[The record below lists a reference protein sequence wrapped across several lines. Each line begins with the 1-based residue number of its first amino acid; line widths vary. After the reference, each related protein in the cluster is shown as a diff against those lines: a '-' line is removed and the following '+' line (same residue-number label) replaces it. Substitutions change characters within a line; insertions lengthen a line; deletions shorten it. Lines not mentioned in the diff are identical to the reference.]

1 MLVDSMA
8 RSIRLRPWQKEALGR
23 FAETVGS
30 GARADFLAVATPGAG
45 KTTFALT
52 AARHWLADRPDA
64 RLVVVAPTQH
74 LKRQWANAAAAFDLA
89 LEPFWKAGEALPADM
104 DGIVTT
110 YQQVASNPRALVRV
124 AERGF
129 VILDEVHHAGDDRAW
144 GDGLRLA
151 FECAEARLSLSGTPF
166 RSDTNPIPFVT
177 YEWEE
182 AVSDYEYGYG
192 EALVD
197 GGVVRP
203 VHFPRIKGH
212 MEWVG
217 ADGQFHSHDFD
228 DELDR
233 ARANQR
239 LRTALDPDGQWLPDV
254 LEDAHRRLVEVRR
267 TQPDAG
273 GLVICIDVEHA
284 RAIAAI
290 LERRWRVPVTV
301 ATSDDPMASARIARF
316 AASDDPWIVAVRM
329 VSEGV
334 DIPRL
339 RVGVFATN
347 TTTELFFRQAL
358 GRLVRWTRGLRTQR
372 AWLYIPDD
380 PRIRRLAE
388 GIAEQRRH
396 SLYKRRRPDDEED
409 GFASAEELSALDDVA
424 DDEQLS
430 LFQAMSSV
438 VTGVEGVEDGDD
450 DGEEPDL
457 VWDDDGDES
466 LEIPLPPLRGRRS
479 GEAAAAGVA
488 AARASL
494 AETKSKLRKDN
505 AALVAHLVAVT
516 GKSHREVNAE
526 LNRRSG
532 VRKVTEATADQ
543 LQKRLVAGERWAKA
557 L

>member
-1 MLVDSMA
+1 MA
-8 RSIRLRPWQKEALGR
+8 RTIRLRPWQKEALER
-23 FAETVGS
+23 FRTKVDEAPPDEGV
-30 GARADFLAVATPGAG
+30 DFLAVATPGAG

-52 AARHWLADRPDA
+52 AARHWLADHPDA
-64 RLVVVAPTQH
+64 HLVVVAPTQH
-74 LKRQWANAAAAFDLA
+74 LKTQWASNAAGFDLA
-89 LEPFWKAGEALPADM
+89 LEPAWRPGEPLPADM

-110 YQQVASNPRALVRV
+110 YQQVAMGPAGLARI
-124 AERGF
+124 AEHGF
-129 VILDEVHHAGDDRAW
+129 VVLDEVHHAGDDRAW
-144 GDGLRLA
+144 GDGLRVA
-151 FECAEARLSLSGTPF
+151 FTGAAARLSLSGTPF

-182 AVSDYEYGYG
+182 AAPDYEYGYG
-192 EALVD
+192 DALGD

-239 LRTALDPDGQWLPDV
+239 LRTALSAEGQWMASV

-284 RAIAAI
+284 RAIADL
-290 LERRWRVPVTV
+290 LEQRWRVRPTV

-316 AASDDPWIVAVRM
+316 ARSDDPWIVAVRM

-372 AWLYIPDD
+372 AWMYIPDD
-380 PRIRRLAE
+380 PRLRRLAE

-396 SLYKRRRPDDEED
+396 SLFKRARPDDEGGFED
-409 GFASAEELSALDDVA
+409 PEAAAALDELG

-430 LFQAMSSV
+430 LFQAMSAV
-438 VTGVEGVEDGDD
+438 ATGVEGADD
-450 DGEEPDL
+450 HELDDADSPEEL
-457 VWDDDGDES
+457 AWDDDGDES
-466 LEIPLPPLRGRRS
+466 LEIPLPPLRRRRS
-479 GEAAAAGVA
+479 AGVVA
-488 AARASL
+488 GGGTASL
-494 AETKSKLRKDN
+494 AEHKSKLRKDN

-516 GKSHREVNAE
+516 GRSHREVNGE
-526 LNRRSG
+526 LNRLAG

-543 LQKRLVAGERWAKA
+543 LQRRLVAGERWART

>member
-1 MLVDSMA
+1 MLDRPMA
-8 RSIRLRPWQKEALGR
+8 RTIRLRPWQKEALER
-23 FAETVGS
+23 FRTKAGGAVGDE
-30 GARADFLAVATPGAG
+30 GVDFLAVATPGAG
-45 KTTFALT
+45 KTTLALT
-52 AARHWLADRPDA
+52 AARHWLADHPDA
-64 RLVVVAPTQH
+64 HLVVVAPTQH
-74 LKRQWANAAAAFDLA
+74 LKTQWASNAAAFELA
-89 LEPFWKAGEALPADM
+89 LEPSWRPGEPLPADM

-110 YQQVASNPRALVRV
+110 YQQVAMSPAGLARI

-129 VILDEVHHAGDDRAW
+129 VVLDEVHHAGDDRAW
-144 GDGLRLA
+144 GDGLRA
-151 FECAEARLSLSGTPF
+151 SFAGASARLSLSGTPF
-166 RSDTNPIPFVT
+166 RSDTNPIPFVS

-182 AVSDYEYGYG
+182 AVPDYEYGYG
-192 EALVD
+192 DALDD

-228 DELDR
+228 DDLDR

-239 LRTALDPDGQWLPDV
+239 LRTALSAEGQWMASV
-254 LEDAHRRLVEVRR
+254 LEDAHTRLLDVRR
-267 TQPDAG
+267 TQPDAA

-284 RAIAAI
+284 RAIAELI
-290 LERRWRVPVTV
+290 EKRWRIRPTV

-316 AASDDPWIVAVRM
+316 ARGDDPWIVAVRM

-372 AWLYIPDD
+372 AWMYIPDD
-380 PRIRRLAE
+380 PRLRRLAE

-396 SLYKRRRPDDEED
+396 SLFKRARPDDD
-409 GFASAEELSALDDVA
+409 FADPEAAALDEVGEE
-424 DDEQLS
+424 EQLS
-430 LFQAMSSV
+430 LFQAMSAV
-438 VTGVEGVEDGDD
+438 ATGVEGADD
-450 DGEEPDL
+450 DPDDADDADCPEEL
-457 VWDDDGDES
+457 VWDDDGDAS
-466 LEIPLPPLRGRRS
+466 LEIPLPPLNRRRPAS
-479 GEAAAAGVA
+479 VA
-488 AARASL
+488 VTGGTSVV
-494 AETKSKLRKDN
+494 EHKSKLRKDN

-516 GKSHREVNAE
+516 GRSHREVNGE
-526 LNRRSG
+526 LNRLAG

-543 LQKRLVAGERWAKA
+543 LQRRLVAGERWAKT

>member
-1 MLVDSMA
+1 MA
-8 RSIRLRPWQKEALGR
+8 RSIRLRPWQKEALER
-23 FAETVGS
+23 FRSKTEGVEPEG
-30 GARADFLAVATPGAG
+30 GADFLAVATPGAG

-52 AARHWLADRPDA
+52 AARHWLAERPDA

-74 LKRQWANAAAAFDLA
+74 LKTQWASNAAGFDLA
-89 LEPFWKAGEALPADM
+89 LEPTWRSGEPLPADM

-110 YQQVASNPRALVRV
+110 YQQVASNPAAL
-124 AERGF
+124 APLAQHGF

-144 GDGLRLA
+144 GDGLRTA
-151 FECAEARLSLSGTPF
+151 FSVAAARLSLSGTPF

-182 AVSDYEYGYG
+182 AVPDYEYGYG
-192 EALVD
+192 DALTD

-228 DELDR
+228 DDLDR

-239 LRTALDPDGQWLPDV
+239 LRTALSADGQWMSSV
-254 LEDAHRRLVEVRR
+254 LEDAHRRLLEVRR

-284 RAIAAI
+284 RAIAELI
-290 LERRWRVPVTV
+290 ERRWRIRPTV

-316 AASDDPWIVAVRM
+316 ARSSDPWIVAVRM

-380 PRIRRLAE
+380 LRLRRLAE

-396 SLYKRRRPDDEED
+396 SLFKRARPDDD
-409 GFASAEELSALDDVA
+409 GFVDPEVAAALDELG

-430 LFQAMSSV
+430 LFQAMSAV
-438 VTGVEGVEDGDD
+438 VTGMEGGEDPDGDD
-450 DGEEPDL
+450 ADSPEEL
-457 VWDDDGDES
+457 VWDDDGDDES
-466 LEIPLPPLRGRRS
+466 LEIPLPPLNRRRS
-479 GEAAAAGVA
+479 GGVVVAGT
-488 AARASL
+488 ASL
-494 AETKSKLRKDN
+494 AEAKSKLRKDN

-516 GKSHREVNAE
+516 GRSHREVNGE
-526 LNRRSG
+526 LNRLAG

-543 LQKRLVAGERWAKA
+543 LQRRLVAGERWVRT

>member
-1 MLVDSMA
+1 MA
-8 RSIRLRPWQKEALGR
+8 RTIRLRPWQREALDR
-23 FAETVGS
+23 FRTRTEGVDPHG
-30 GARADFLAVATPGAG
+30 GADFLAVATPGAG

-74 LKRQWANAAAAFDLA
+74 LKTQWASNAAGFDLA
-89 LEPFWKAGEALPADM
+89 LEPTWRAGEPLPTDM

-110 YQQVASNPRALVRV
+110 YQQVASNPAAL
-124 AERGF
+124 APLAQHGF
-129 VILDEVHHAGDDRAW
+129 VVLDEVHHAGDDRAW
-144 GDGLRLA
+144 GDGLRAA
-151 FECAEARLSLSGTPF
+151 FGGAAARLSLSGTPF

-182 AVSDYEYGYG
+182 AVPDYEYGYG
-192 EALVD
+192 DALGD

-217 ADGQFHSHDFD
+217 VDGQFHSHDFD
-228 DELDR
+228 DDLDR

-239 LRTALDPDGQWLPDV
+239 LRTALSADGQWMSSV
-254 LEDAHRRLVEVRR
+254 LEDAHRRLLEVRR

-284 RAIAAI
+284 RAIAELI
-290 LERRWRVPVTV
+290 ERRWRIRPTV

-316 AASDDPWIVAVRM
+316 ARSGDPWIVAVRM

-380 PRIRRLAE
+380 PRLRRLAE

-396 SLYKRRRPDDEED
+396 SLFTRARPDDD
-409 GFASAEELSALDDVA
+409 GFVDPEVAAALDDLG

-430 LFQAMSSV
+430 LFQAMSAV
-438 VTGVEGVEDGDD
+438 ATGVEGGDDPDGDD
-450 DGEEPDL
+450 ADSPEEL

-466 LEIPLPPLRGRRS
+466 LEIPLPPLNRRRT
-479 GEAAAAGVA
+479 GGVVVAGT
-488 AARASL
+488 ASL
-494 AETKSKLRKDN
+494 AEAKSKLRKEN
-505 AALVAHLVAVT
+505 AELVAHLVAVT
-516 GKSHREVNAE
+516 GRSHREVNGE
-526 LNRRSG
+526 LNRLAG

-543 LQKRLVAGERWAKA
+543 LQRRLVAGERWVRT